1 MTEHRET
8 ILVFRRKT
16 TSFKQKT
23 QIQEAVYRNT
33 YPAGFRLLILENTV
47 LNPAY
52 EVHLMLWTVI
62 HYKVQKNPT
71 RKITELSVF
80 LTNMNRS
87 FRTMF

>member
-23 QIQEAVYRNT
+23 QIQEAVYRKT
-33 YPAGFRLLILENTV
+33 YPAGFRLLIWENTA

-52 EVHLMLWTVI
+52 EVHLMLWTII
-62 HYKVQKNPT
+62 HYKVQK
-71 RKITELSVF
+71 
-80 LTNMNRS
+80 
-87 FRTMF
+87 